1 METSLG
7 QVLFDILMGTCPVG
21 CGDPMTVCLCLT
33 SFPSSGPLR
42 PRQCY
47 VGSEVSR
54 SHTLYAV
61 WRTVVA
67 EVLQARK
74 ANILGVCVDFSQGK
88 LLHCPGGKESNVINL
103 APSCLERWCYRG
115 GSEFFSIAGR
125 FGLSAEA
132 KFKPHLV
139 CGNPYSWAHASILI
153 AMLSCSCE
161 HCAKTLTGSGQ
172 GQKLL
177 MAIGNHS
184 VYFFIVFSVV
194 GAL

>member
-1 METSLG
+1 MQVKWSSAGSTLVEAQILRKKLQKTRDFMETSLG

-115 GSEFFSIAGR
+115 GSEFFLYCWQVWS
-125 FGLSAEA
+125 
-132 KFKPHLV
+132 
-139 CGNPYSWAHASILI
+139 
-153 AMLSCSCE
+153 
-161 HCAKTLTGSGQ
+161 
-172 GQKLL
+172 
-177 MAIGNHS
+177 
-184 VYFFIVFSVV
+184 FS
-194 GAL
+194 